1 MNIRDIRTCDLK
13 PYENNPRLNEDAVDL
28 VAASID
34 EFGFKQPIVVDKDLI
49 IIAGHTRWKAAQKLG
64 LETVPCI
71 QADDL
76 TPAQV
81 KAYRLADNK
90 VAEAAQWDLDALQF
104 ELEELDNMDFDME
117 PFGFETETF
126 DEQIAEDDNFEPEI
140 PEEPTTKRGQCWML
154 GRHRLMVGDSTKR
167 QDVEKLCSDATIDLV
182 VTDPP
187 YNVALGQ
194 HMRPS
199 EAKQLHRRTDG
210 LVIDND
216 SWEDD
221 EGFIEFLKVAFE
233 NMTEQLKPGGAFYIW
248 YAATQSK
255 NFQEAAERA
264 GLNIRQFLIWNK
276 NTFALGRQDYQWKHE
291 PCLYGWKDGAAHYFV
306 NTRNLVTVLE
316 DTENLDIDHMKKDE
330 LKDLLKSILGG
341 CKDTTILDE
350 KKPTKSDL
358 HPTMKPIPLIARQI
372 KNSSRT
378 GENVLDLF
386 GGSGSTLMACEQ
398 LGRRCFMMEY
408 DPHYADVIIKR
419 WEDYTG
425 EQAELISDA
434 C

>member
-1 MNIRDIRTCDLK
+1 
-13 PYENNPRLNEDAVDL
+13 
-28 VAASID
+28 
-34 EFGFKQPIVVDKDLI
+34 
-49 IIAGHTRWKAAQKLG
+49 
-64 LETVPCI
+64 
-71 QADDL
+71 
-76 TPAQV
+76 
-81 KAYRLADNK
+81 
-90 VAEAAQWDLDALQF
+90 
-104 ELEELDNMDFDME
+104 MDM
-117 PFGFETETF
+117 
-126 DEQIAEDDNFEPEI
+126 
-140 PEEPTTKRGQCWML
+140 
-154 GRHRLMVGDSTKR
+154 
-167 QDVEKLCSDATIDLV
+167 V

-221 EGFIEFLKVAFE
+221 EGFIAFLKVAFE
-233 NMTEQLKPGGAFYIW
+233 NMTEQLKAGGAFYIW
-248 YAATQSK
+248 YASTQSK
-255 NFQEAAERA
+255 NFLEAAERA
-264 GLNIRQFLIWNK
+264 GLNIRQTLIWNK

-316 DTENLDIDHMKKDE
+316 DTENLDIDSMKKDE

-386 GGSGSTLMACEQ
+386 GGSGSTLMAFEQ

>member
-1 MNIRDIRTCDLK
+1 MNIKDIRTCDLK

-126 DEQIAEDDNFEPEI
+126 SEQIAEDDNFEAEL
-140 PEEPTTKRGQCWML
+140 PTTPMTRSGQLWLL
-154 GRHRLMVGDSTKR
+154 GKHRLMVGDSTKR
-167 QDVEKLCSDATIDLV
+167 QDVEKLCSDATVDMI

-187 YNVALGQ
+187 YN
-194 HMRPS
+194 
-199 EAKQLHRRTDG
+199 
-210 LVIDND
+210 IDYTGGTKDAMKIEND
-216 SWEDD
+216 NWGDD
-221 EGFIEFLKVAFE
+221 EGFIEFLKAAFE
-233 NMTEQLKPGGAFYIW
+233 NMRDQLKAGGSFYIW
-248 YAATQSK
+248 YASTQSK
-255 NFQEAAERA
+255 NFLEAAERA
-264 GLNIRQFLIWNK
+264 GLNIRQTLIWNK
-276 NTFALGRQDYQWKHE
+276 NTFSLGRQDYQWKHE

-306 NTRNLVTVLE
+306 NTRNLATVIE
-316 DTENLDIDHMKKDE
+316 DAENQDIDDMKKDE
-330 LKDLLKSILGG
+330 LKKLLKSILGG
-341 CKDTTILDE
+341 AHETTVLDE
-350 KKPTKSDL
+350 KKPTKSEL

-434 C
+434 G

>member
-1 MNIRDIRTCDLK
+1 MKVKDIDVCLLR

-28 VAASID
+28 VASSIQ

-49 IIAGHTRWKAAQKLG
+49 IIAGHTRWKAAKKLG

-90 VAEAAQWDLDALQF
+90 VAETAQWDMDALQF
-104 ELEELDNMDFDME
+104 ELEELSNLDFDME
-117 PFGFETETF
+117 PFGFETEEL
-126 DEQIAEDDNFEPEI
+126 DDAVAEDDHFEPEL
-140 PEEPTTKRGQCWML
+140 PEEPTTKRGQVWLL
-154 GRHRLMVGDSTKR
+154 GKHRLMVGDSTKK
-167 QDVEKLCSDATIDLV
+167 QDVDKLCRDTDVDLV

-199 EAKQLHRRTDG
+199 EAKQLHRRQDG

-221 EGFIEFLKVAFE
+221 EGFIEFLRVAFE
-233 NMTEQLKPGGAFYIW
+233 NMKDHLKPGGAFYIW
-248 YAATQSK
+248 YASTQSK
-255 NFQEAAERA
+255 NFLEAAERA
-264 GLNIRQFLIWNK
+264 SLEIRQTLIWNK

-291 PCLYGWKDGAAHYFV
+291 PCLYGWKEGAAHYFV
-306 NTRNLVTVLE
+306 NSRNLVTVLE
-316 DTENLDIDHMKKDE
+316 GAEDLDIDSLKKDE
-330 LKDLLKSILGG
+330 LKEILKSILGG
-341 CKDTTILDE
+341 CKETTILDE
-350 KKPTKSDL
+350 KKPVKSDL

-372 KNSSRT
+372 RNSSRT
-378 GENVLDLF
+378 ADTILDLF
-386 GGSGSTLMACEQ
+386 GGSGSTLIACEQ
-398 LGRRCFMMEY
+398 LGRRCLMMEY
-408 DPHYADVIIKR
+408 DPHYADVIIQR
-419 WEDYTG
+419 WEKYTG
-425 EQAELISDA
+425 LEAELISDA
-434 C
+434 G

>member
-1 MNIRDIRTCDLK
+1 MNITDIRTCDLK

-28 VAASID
+28 VAASIE

-126 DEQIAEDDNFEPEI
+126 DEQIAEDDNFEAEL
-140 PEEPTTKRGQCWML
+140 PTTPMTRSGQLWLL
-154 GRHRLMVGDSTKR
+154 GKHRLMVGDSTKR
-167 QDVEKLCSDATIDLV
+167 QDVEKLCSDATVDMI

-187 YNVALGQ
+187 YN
-194 HMRPS
+194 
-199 EAKQLHRRTDG
+199 
-210 LVIDND
+210 IDYTGGTKDAMKIEND
-216 SWEDD
+216 NWGDD
-221 EGFIEFLKVAFE
+221 EGFIEFLKAAFE
-233 NMTEQLKPGGAFYIW
+233 NMRDQLKAGGSFYIW
-248 YAATQSK
+248 YASTQSK
-255 NFQEAAERA
+255 NFLEAAERA
-264 GLNIRQFLIWNK
+264 GLNIRQTLIWNK
-276 NTFALGRQDYQWKHE
+276 NTFSLGRQDYQWKHE

-306 NTRNLVTVLE
+306 NTRNLATVIE
-316 DTENLDIDHMKKDE
+316 DAENQDIDNMKKDE

-425 EQAELISDA
+425 EQAELIEDA
-434 C
+434 G

>member
-1 MNIRDIRTCDLK
+1 MNITDIRTCDLK

-126 DEQIAEDDNFEPEI
+126 DEQIAEDDNFEAEL
-140 PEEPTTKRGQCWML
+140 PTAPMTKSGQLWML
-154 GRHRLMVGDSTKR
+154 GKHRLMVGDSTKR
-167 QDVEKLCSDATIDLV
+167 QDVEKLCSDATVDMI

-187 YNVALGQ
+187 YN
-194 HMRPS
+194 
-199 EAKQLHRRTDG
+199 
-210 LVIDND
+210 IDYTGGTKDAMKIEND
-216 SWEDD
+216 NWGDD
-221 EGFIEFLKVAFE
+221 EGFIEFLKAAFE
-233 NMTEQLKPGGAFYIW
+233 NMRDQLKAGGSFYIW
-248 YAATQSK
+248 YASTQSK
-255 NFQEAAERA
+255 NFLEAAERA
-264 GLNIRQFLIWNK
+264 GLNIRQTLIWNK
-276 NTFALGRQDYQWKHE
+276 NTFSLGRQDYQWKHE

-306 NTRNLVTVLE
+306 NTRNLATVIE
-316 DTENLDIDHMKKDE
+316 DAENQDIDSMKKDK

-425 EQAELISDA
+425 EQAELIEDA

>member
-1 MNIRDIRTCDLK
+1 MNITDIRTCDLK

-126 DEQIAEDDNFEPEI
+126 DEQIAEDDNFEAEL
-140 PEEPTTKRGQCWML
+140 PTAPMTRSGQLWLL
-154 GRHRLMVGDSTKR
+154 GKHRLMVGDSTKC
-167 QDVEKLCSDATIDLV
+167 QDVEKLCSDATVDMI

-187 YNVALGQ
+187 YN
-194 HMRPS
+194 
-199 EAKQLHRRTDG
+199 
-210 LVIDND
+210 IDYTGGTKDAMKIEND
-216 SWEDD
+216 NWGDD
-221 EGFIEFLKVAFE
+221 EGFIEFLKAAFE
-233 NMTEQLKPGGAFYIW
+233 NMRDQLKAGGSFYIW
-248 YAATQSK
+248 YASTQSK
-255 NFQEAAERA
+255 NFLEAAERA
-264 GLNIRQFLIWNK
+264 GLNIRQTLIWNK
-276 NTFALGRQDYQWKHE
+276 NTFSLGRQDYQWKHE

-306 NTRNLVTVLE
+306 NTRNLATVIE
-316 DTENLDIDHMKKDE
+316 DAENQDIDDMKKDE
-330 LKDLLKSILGG
+330 LKKLLKSILGG
-341 CKDTTILDE
+341 VHETTVLDE
-350 KKPTKSDL
+350 KKPTKSEL
-358 HPTMKPIPLIARQI
+358 HPTMKPIPLIAKQI
-372 KNSSRT
+372 KNSSRQ
-378 GENVLDLF
+378 GETVLDLF

-425 EQAELISDA
+425 EQAELIEDA
-434 C
+434 G

>member
-1 MNIRDIRTCDLK
+1 MNITDIRTCDLK

-104 ELEELDNMDFDME
+104 ELEGLDNIGFDME

-126 DEQIAEDDNFEPEI
+126 NEQIAEDDNFEAEL
-140 PEEPTTKRGQCWML
+140 PTTPMTRSGQLWLL
-154 GRHRLMVGDSTKR
+154 GKHRLMVGDSTKR
-167 QDVEKLCSDATIDLV
+167 QDVEKLCSDATVDMI

-187 YNVALGQ
+187 YN
-194 HMRPS
+194 
-199 EAKQLHRRTDG
+199 
-210 LVIDND
+210 IDYTGGTKDAMKIEND
-216 SWEDD
+216 NWGDD
-221 EGFIEFLKVAFE
+221 EGFIEFLKAAFE
-233 NMTEQLKPGGAFYIW
+233 NMRDQLKAGGSFYIW
-248 YAATQSK
+248 YASTQSK
-255 NFQEAAERA
+255 NFLEAAERA
-264 GLNIRQFLIWNK
+264 GLNIRQTLIWNK
-276 NTFALGRQDYQWKHE
+276 NTFSLGRQDYQWKHE

-306 NTRNLVTVLE
+306 NTRNLATVIE
-316 DTENLDIDHMKKDE
+316 DAENQDIDSMKKDE

>member
-1 MNIRDIRTCDLK
+1 MNITDIRTCDLK

-90 VAEAAQWDLDALQF
+90 VAEAAQWDLDALKF

-126 DEQIAEDDNFEPEI
+126 DEQIAEDDNFEAEL
-140 PEEPTTKRGQCWML
+140 PTAPMTRSGQLWLL
-154 GRHRLMVGDSTKR
+154 GKHRLMVGDSTKR
-167 QDVEKLCSDATIDLV
+167 QDVEKLCSDATVDMI

-187 YNVALGQ
+187 YN
-194 HMRPS
+194 
-199 EAKQLHRRTDG
+199 
-210 LVIDND
+210 IDYTGGTKDAMKIEND
-216 SWEDD
+216 NWGDD
-221 EGFIEFLKVAFE
+221 EGFIEFLKAAFE
-233 NMTEQLKPGGAFYIW
+233 NMRDQLKAGGSFYIW
-248 YAATQSK
+248 YASTQSK
-255 NFQEAAERA
+255 NFLEAAERA
-264 GLNIRQFLIWNK
+264 GLNIRQTLIWNK
-276 NTFALGRQDYQWKHE
+276 NTFSLGRQDYQWKHE

-306 NTRNLVTVLE
+306 NTRNLATVIE
-316 DTENLDIDHMKKDE
+316 DAENQDIDDMKKDE
-330 LKDLLKSILGG
+330 LKKLLKSILGG
-341 CKDTTILDE
+341 VHETTVLDE
-350 KKPTKSDL
+350 KKPTKSEL
-358 HPTMKPIPLIARQI
+358 HPTMKPIPLIAKQI
-372 KNSSRT
+372 KNSSRQ
-378 GENVLDLF
+378 GETVLDLF

>member
-28 VAASID
+28 VAASIE

-64 LETVPCI
+64 LETVPCV

-104 ELEELDNMDFDME
+104 ELEGLDNMGFDME

-126 DEQIAEDDNFEPEI
+126 TEQIAEDDHFEPEI
-140 PEEPTTKRGQCWML
+140 PEDPTTKRGQCWML

-167 QDVEKLCSDATIDLV
+167 QDVEKLCSDAIMDMV

-187 YNVALGQ
+187 YNIDYTG
-194 HMRPS
+194 
-199 EAKQLHRRTDG
+199 RTKDAMK
-210 LVIDND
+210 IEND

-221 EGFIEFLKVAFE
+221 EGFIEFLKIAFE
-233 NMTEQLKPGGAFYIW
+233 NMTEQLKAGGSFYIW
-248 YAATQSK
+248 YAPTQSK

-276 NTFALGRQDYQWKHE
+276 NTFILGRQDYQWKHE

-316 DTENLDIDHMKKDE
+316 DTENLDIDSMKKDE
-330 LKDLLKSILGG
+330 LKELLKSILGG
-341 CKDTTILDE
+341 VQGHNDSGREEAHEIRSASNHETNSTDCKADQE
-350 KKPTKSDL
+350 QQSDWRKRAGSIRRFRL
-358 HPTMKPIPLIARQI
+358 HAYGLRTAR
-372 KNSSRT
+372 T
-378 GENVLDLF
+378 EVLHD
-386 GGSGSTLMACEQ
+386 G
-398 LGRRCFMMEY
+398 
-408 DPHYADVIIKR
+408 V
-419 WEDYTG
+419 
-425 EQAELISDA
+425 
-434 C
+434 

>member
-1 MNIRDIRTCDLK
+1 MNITDIRTCDLK

-81 KAYRLADNK
+81 KAYQLADNK

-104 ELEELDNMDFDME
+104 ELEELDNVDFDME

-126 DEQIAEDDNFEPEI
+126 DEQIAEDDNFEAEL
-140 PEEPTTKRGQCWML
+140 PTTPMTRSGQLWLL
-154 GRHRLMVGDSTKR
+154 GKHRLMVGDSTKR
-167 QDVEKLCSDATIDLV
+167 QDVEKLCSDATVDMI

-187 YNVALGQ
+187 YN
-194 HMRPS
+194 
-199 EAKQLHRRTDG
+199 
-210 LVIDND
+210 IDYTGGTKDAMKIEND
-216 SWEDD
+216 NWGDD
-221 EGFIEFLKVAFE
+221 EGFIEFLKAAFE
-233 NMTEQLKPGGAFYIW
+233 NMRDQLKAGGSFYIW
-248 YAATQSK
+248 YASTQSK
-255 NFQEAAERA
+255 NFLEAAERA
-264 GLNIRQFLIWNK
+264 GLNIRQTLIWNK
-276 NTFALGRQDYQWKHE
+276 NTFSLGRQDYQWKHE

>member
-1 MNIRDIRTCDLK
+1 MNITDIRTCDLK

-104 ELEELDNMDFDME
+104 ELEGLDNMGFDME

-126 DEQIAEDDNFEPEI
+126 N
-140 PEEPTTKRGQCWML
+140 
-154 GRHRLMVGDSTKR
+154 
-167 QDVEKLCSDATIDLV
+167 
-182 VTDPP
+182 
-187 YNVALGQ
+187 
-194 HMRPS
+194 
-199 EAKQLHRRTDG
+199 
-210 LVIDND
+210 
-216 SWEDD
+216 
-221 EGFIEFLKVAFE
+221 
-233 NMTEQLKPGGAFYIW
+233 
-248 YAATQSK
+248 
-255 NFQEAAERA
+255 
-264 GLNIRQFLIWNK
+264 
-276 NTFALGRQDYQWKHE
+276 
-291 PCLYGWKDGAAHYFV
+291 
-306 NTRNLVTVLE
+306 
-316 DTENLDIDHMKKDE
+316 
-330 LKDLLKSILGG
+330 
-341 CKDTTILDE
+341 
-350 KKPTKSDL
+350 
-358 HPTMKPIPLIARQI
+358 
-372 KNSSRT
+372 
-378 GENVLDLF
+378 
-386 GGSGSTLMACEQ
+386 EQ

>member
-1 MNIRDIRTCDLK
+1 MNITDIRTCDLK

-28 VAASID
+28 VAASIE

-104 ELEELDNMDFDME
+104 ELEELGNMDFDME

-126 DEQIAEDDNFEPEI
+126 DEQIAEDDNFEAEL
-140 PEEPTTKRGQCWML
+140 PTTPMTRSGQLWLL
-154 GRHRLMVGDSTKR
+154 GKHRLMVGDSTKR
-167 QDVEKLCSDATIDLV
+167 QDVEKLCSDATVDMI

-187 YNVALGQ
+187 YN
-194 HMRPS
+194 
-199 EAKQLHRRTDG
+199 
-210 LVIDND
+210 IDYTGGTKDAMKIEND
-216 SWEDD
+216 NWGDD
-221 EGFIEFLKVAFE
+221 EGFIEFLKAAFE
-233 NMTEQLKPGGAFYIW
+233 NMRDQLKAGGSFYIR
-248 YAATQSK
+248 YASTQSK
-255 NFQEAAERA
+255 NFLEAAERA
-264 GLNIRQFLIWNK
+264 GLNIRQTLIWNK
-276 NTFALGRQDYQWKHE
+276 NTFSLGRQDYQWKHE

-306 NTRNLVTVLE
+306 NTRNLATVIE
-316 DTENLDIDHMKKDE
+316 DAENQDIDSMKKDE

-425 EQAELISDA
+425 EQAELIEDA

>member
-1 MNIRDIRTCDLK
+1 MNITDIRTCDLK
-13 PYENNPRLNEDAVDL
+13 LYENNPRINEDAVDL

-90 VAEAAQWDLDALQF
+90 VAEAAQWDL
-104 ELEELDNMDFDME
+104 
-117 PFGFETETF
+117 
-126 DEQIAEDDNFEPEI
+126 
-140 PEEPTTKRGQCWML
+140 
-154 GRHRLMVGDSTKR
+154 
-167 QDVEKLCSDATIDLV
+167 
-182 VTDPP
+182 
-187 YNVALGQ
+187 
-194 HMRPS
+194 
-199 EAKQLHRRTDG
+199 
-210 LVIDND
+210 
-216 SWEDD
+216 
-221 EGFIEFLKVAFE
+221 
-233 NMTEQLKPGGAFYIW
+233 
-248 YAATQSK
+248 
-255 NFQEAAERA
+255 
-264 GLNIRQFLIWNK
+264 
-276 NTFALGRQDYQWKHE
+276 
-291 PCLYGWKDGAAHYFV
+291 
-306 NTRNLVTVLE
+306 VTVLE
-316 DTENLDIDHMKKDE
+316 DTENLDIDSMKKDE

-425 EQAELISDA
+425 EQAELIEDA